1 MEKRLLKR
9 LPDTNIIV
17 RYLIK
22 DDQNLF
28 AKAKTFFDK
37 VKKGVERIVIL
48 ESVIAE
54 CVYVL
59 TKIYKVPK
67 GKVAE
72 SLIALL
78 NYRGIVND
86 DRTELIM
93 ALKIFSDTN
102 IDIVDAILCAKAIDN
117 VEFFSF
123 DENLKKIHNKVLETI
138 QTENKV

>member
-1 MEKRLLKR
+1 
-9 LPDTNIIV
+9 
-17 RYLIK
+17 
-22 DDQNLF
+22 
-28 AKAKTFFDK
+28 
-37 VKKGVERIVIL
+37 
-48 ESVIAE
+48 
-54 CVYVL
+54 L

-72 SLIALL
+72 SLVALL

-117 VEFFSF
+117 VEIMALKIFSDTNIDIVDAILCAKAIDNVELFSF

>member
-1 MEKRLLKR
+1 LEKRLLKR

-72 SLIALL
+72 SL
-78 NYRGIVND
+78 Y
-86 DRTELIM
+86 M
-93 ALKIFSDTN
+93 
-102 IDIVDAILCAKAIDN
+102 C
-117 VEFFSF
+117 
-123 DENLKKIHNKVLETI
+123 
-138 QTENKV
+138 